1 MTIGQLL
8 KDGEAQLAHRGM
20 ARLEVQVLLAWIL
33 EVTKEQLF
41 CSHDEGVSE
50 DTIARFF
57 DSVAQL
63 REDKPLAYI
72 THEKEFYG
80 LSFYVDERVLIP
92 RPETE
97 WLVEKV
103 VDMLKRFEKSVPVR
117 ILDVGTG
124 SGAIGLSLAVQLPS
138 AEVTLVDVSSHA
150 LEVAHM
156 NAERFRVAD
165 RVTLLESDLLSTICD
180 QEYDIMVANLPYI
193 GTETFHFVAA
203 DVDRYEPHLALYG
216 GADGLQLYTKMFQQV
231 LDMKSRPKYLLGEY
245 GFAQTE
251 ALRALLDTFFVQH
264 GATYTI
270 VQDLAGID
278 RYFIV
283 SFESLPL

>member
-8 KDGEAQLAHRGM
+8 REGETQLAHREM

-41 CSHDEGVSE
+41 CSYDEGVTE
-50 DTIARFF
+50 DTIERFS
-57 DSVAQL
+57 DAVRLLA
-63 REDKPLAYI
+63 EDKPLAYI

-80 LSFYVDERVLIP
+80 LEFYVDGRVLIP

-103 VDMLKRFEKSVPVR
+103 IALSKDRGFTEIV
-117 ILDVGTG
+117 DVGTG
-124 SGAIGLSLAVQLPS
+124 SGAIGLSLAVSLPGAHVS
-138 AEVTLVDVSSHA
+138 LVDISSDA
-150 LEVAHM
+150 LAVARM
-156 NAERFRVAD
+156 NAARFGIED
-165 RVTLLESDLLSTICD
+165 RVIMQESDLLNTICD
-180 QEYDIMVANLPYI
+180 QYFNIIVTNLPYI
-193 GTETFHFVAA
+193 GTEKFHFVAA
-203 DVDRYEPHLALYG
+203 DVDKYEPHLALYG
-216 GADGLQLYTKMFQQV
+216 GPDGLQLYTKLFQQV
-231 LDMKSRPKYLLGEY
+231 VDMPHRPKYLLGEY

-251 ALRALLDTFFVQH
+251 ALRALLDTFFVQL
-264 GATYTI
+264 GATYAI

-283 SFESLPL
+283 SFEGLPL

>member
-8 KDGEAQLAHRGM
+8 KEGESQLSHREM

-33 EVTKEQLF
+33 ELTKEQLF
-41 CSHDEGVSE
+41 CSYDEGVTE
-50 DTIARFF
+50 DTIERF
-57 DSVAQL
+57 SEAVRLLA
-63 REDKPLAYI
+63 EDKPLAYI

-80 LSFYVDERVLIP
+80 LDFYVDGRVLIP

-103 VDMLKRFEKSVPVR
+103 IALSRSRGFTKIV
-117 ILDVGTG
+117 DVGTG
-124 SGAIGLSLAVQLPS
+124 SGAIGLSLAVSLPP
-138 AEVTLVDVSSHA
+138 ANVVLVDISPDA
-150 LEVAHM
+150 LDVTRM
-156 NAERFRVAD
+156 NASRFGVTERVIIQK
-165 RVTLLESDLLSTICD
+165 SDLLNTICD
-180 QEYDIMVANLPYI
+180 QYFDVIVANLPYI
-193 GTETFHFVAA
+193 GTEKFHFVAA

-216 GADGLQLYTKMFQQV
+216 GSDGLQLYTKLFQQIV
-231 LDMKSRPKYLLGEY
+231 DMPHQPKYLLAEY

-251 ALRALLDTFFVQH
+251 ELRALLDTFFVQL
-264 GATYTI
+264 GATYAI

-283 SFESLPL
+283 SFEGLPL